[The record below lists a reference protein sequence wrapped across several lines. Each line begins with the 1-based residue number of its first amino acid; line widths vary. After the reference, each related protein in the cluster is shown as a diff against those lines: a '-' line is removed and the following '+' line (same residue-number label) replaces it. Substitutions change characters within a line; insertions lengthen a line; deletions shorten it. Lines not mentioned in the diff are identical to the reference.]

1 MCVCVIY
8 VYVYMY
14 VYIQT
19 LVNETKKLSG
29 MDQQNL
35 QLGLSWGGGGVHG
48 WWCFCLKKKNEGY
61 FR

>member
-35 QLGLSWGGGGVHG
+35 RLGLSWGGGAWVVV
-48 WWCFCLKKKNEGY
+48 FLFKKEK
-61 FR
+61 